1 MIITFSPFSKPHIP
15 FFIILPYIQIC
26 CLLLQYIHLV
36 LIVHLFASLIDPV
49 LCCTA
54 TEACYV
60 QMACQS
66 QFILVEYILGPY
78 TIK

>member
-1 MIITFSPFSKPHIP
+1 MLSVVTIYTLRIDSFT
-15 FFIILPYIQIC
+15 Y
-26 CLLLQYIHLV
+26 
-36 LIVHLFASLIDPV
+36 FASLIDPV

-54 TEACYV
+54 TEACYL